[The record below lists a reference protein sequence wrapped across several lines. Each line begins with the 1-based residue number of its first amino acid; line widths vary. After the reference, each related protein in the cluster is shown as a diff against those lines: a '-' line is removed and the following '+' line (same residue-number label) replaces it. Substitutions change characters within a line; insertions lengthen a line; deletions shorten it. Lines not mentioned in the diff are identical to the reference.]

1 MLDTY
6 RSVFRL
12 PGTKA
17 FCAAGFVMRIPIAM
31 YPIGLVLIV
40 SARDGHYAF
49 GGVLSGIYVIANGI
63 GNPTLARI
71 SDRLG
76 QRRVLVPLSLV
87 HAAATIVLALFFSLA
102 LPDWTLVAPTAI
114 SGFSYLSVGSL
125 VRARWSFVLAGRP
138 ELGTAYSL
146 ESTLDEL
153 IFVLGPII
161 ATVIAVQVKPVL
173 VLYLAVAL
181 VLVGAA
187 RLSLLRESEPPP
199 HEIGAARPGSA
210 VRERGMPLL
219 TVFSAAMGMIFASA
233 EVTIVAFCGQHG
245 QRGVSGAVLAAL
257 AFGSAVAGFGYGS
270 RTWQLGLL
278 DRFRLQAL
286 VFGLLPL
293 LFLAAVN
300 VGLLAASAFVVGLGI
315 APTLITAFGLVE
327 QLVPGGSLTEGLAW
341 VITGLSVGYGA
352 GAALVGG
359 IADAHG
365 ARTAFAVTIGAGLLM
380 AGLGV
385 VLHARLRSGGAA
397 TDGYVEDGVA
407 AARPNR

>member
-1 MLDTY
+1 VLDTY
-6 RSVFRL
+6 RSVFRQ
-12 PGTKA
+12 PGTTA
-17 FCAAGFVMRIPIAM
+17 FCVAGFVMRLPIAM

-49 GGVLSGIYVIANGI
+49 GGVLSGIYVIANGV
-63 GNPTLARI
+63 GNPTLARF

-76 QRRVLVPLSLV
+76 QRRVLVPMSLV
-87 HAAATIVLALFFSLA
+87 HAVAAVLLALFFSLD

-114 SGFSYLSVGSL
+114 AGFSYLSVGSL
-125 VRARWSFVLAGRP
+125 VRARWSYVLAGRP

-146 ESTLDEL
+146 ESTLDEV

-181 VLVGAA
+181 VLAGAV
-187 RLSLLRESEPPP
+187 RLSLLRGSEPPP
-199 HEIGAARPGSA
+199 HEAGAERPRSA

-219 TVFSAAMGMIFASA
+219 TVFSGAMGMIFASA

-245 QRGVSGAVLAAL
+245 QRGVSGAVLASL
-257 AFGSAVAGFGYGS
+257 AFGSAVAGFAYGA
-270 RTWQLGLL
+270 RAWHLPLL

-300 VGLLAASAFVVGLGI
+300 VGLLAACAFVVGMGI

-327 QLVPGGSLTEGLAW
+327 QFVPGGSLTEGLAW

-365 ARTAFAVTIGAGLLM
+365 ARTAFTVTIGAGLLM
-380 AGLGV
+380 AGLGL
-385 VLHARLRSGGAA
+385 VLHARLRAVA
-397 TDGYVEDGVA
+397 EPGYVADGVEA
-407 AARPNR
+407 GRPNR